1 VQGNQRNFN
10 QTLALMIR
18 YKNQKQMTLDGF
30 ATPFQATLDKN
41 NRWVKMSQCIPWDD
55 FAVGY
60 YRCLSSGQGRP
71 AKDAR
76 LVIGAVII
84 KHKLCLSDEET
95 VRQIQENP
103 YLQFFVGLPG
113 FQVKQPFAPSLFV
126 EIRRR
131 MGEETF
137 NRFEQAIVN
146 QIERKRKQTTQRKKD
161 DTDPP
166 SGQAKRS
173 SSSNRESELQDEDKR
188 EGKLIVDATVT
199 EQAISYPTDLGLLNE
214 GREISERIIDELYHQ
229 SELTKKPRTYRRKAR
244 KQYLAIVKQR
254 RPGARVRRRGNKQ
267 QLQYL
272 RRNLAHIEKLL
283 DILPGV
289 KIPLSSRMLR
299 QYWVIQ
305 HLFSQQ
311 EEMHRTKTKRC
322 DDRIVSIHQPQV
334 RPIIRGKANKSVEF
348 GAKLNVSLTGNGLAS
363 IDHIGW
369 DAYHEGTDLKLQVE
383 NYKAAHGC
391 YPEVVLAD
399 TIYGTRDNRNYLK
412 SQNIRYAG
420 KPLGRPKKQT
430 VENKVQLKKEK
441 MRRREEYR
449 QRIPVEGKFGQGKNG
464 YRLNYIRA
472 KTAKTSEAWIR
483 SIFLVMNLLV
493 LFKTFIFS
501 CKNLLLT
508 NAICSYGLTERIAL
522 VLKRYLSFKGCVY
535 SNLARITF

>member
-1 VQGNQRNFN
+1 
-10 QTLALMIR
+10 
-18 YKNQKQMTLDGF
+18 MTLDGF
-30 ATPFQATLDKN
+30 ATPFQTTLDKN
-41 NRWVKMSQCIPWDD
+41 NRWVKMSNCIPWDE

-84 KHKLCLSDEET
+84 KHKLCVSDEET

-103 YLQFFVGLPG
+103 YLQYFVGLSG
-113 FQVKQPFAPSLFV
+113 FQTKQPFAPSLFV

-131 MGEETF
+131 MGEEAF
-137 NRFEQAIVN
+137 KQFELAIVDRIEN
-146 QIERKRKQTTQRKKD
+146 QRKQTDNRKKD
-161 DTDPP
+161 ETDPP
-166 SGQAKRS
+166 SAKQVVQTSKSLS
-173 SSSNRESELQDEDKR
+173 SSRIDPETQDEDKC
-188 EGKLIVDATVT
+188 EGKLIVDATVAS
-199 EQAISYPTDLGLLNE
+199 QAISYPTDLGLLNE
-214 GREISERIIDELYHQ
+214 GREISERIIDELYKK
-229 SELTKKPRTYRRKAR
+229 SELTKKPRTYRREAR

-254 RPGARVRRRGNKQ
+254 RPRARVRRRGNKQ

-272 RRNLAHIEKLL
+272 RRNLGHIEKLL

-289 KIPLSSRMLR
+289 EIPLSHRMLR
-299 QYWVIQ
+299 QYWIIQ

-334 RPIIRGKANKSVEF
+334 RPIVRGKANKSVEF
-348 GAKLNVSLTGNGLAS
+348 GAKLNVSLFGNGLAS

-369 DAYHEGTDLKLQVE
+369 DAYHEGTDLKIQVE
-383 NYKAAHGC
+383 NYKVTHGC
-391 YPEVVLAD
+391 YPEAVLAD
-399 TIYGTRDNRNYLK
+399 TIYGTRENRKYLK
-412 SQNIRYAG
+412 KHNIRYAG

-430 VENKVQLKKEK
+430 VENKEQLQKEK

-449 QRIPVEGKFGQGKNG
+449 QRIPIEGKFGQGKNG

-493 LFKTFIFS
+493 LAKTFAVV
-501 CKNLLLT
+501 CKKWLLT
-508 NAICSYGLTERIAL
+508 RIIRSSEPIEWFVL
-522 VLKRYLSFKGCVY
+522 VLQRYLSFKGCADR
-535 SNLARITF
+535 NLARITF